1 MSVTAWSITQ
11 SGTFEPFGL
20 QVARNQISWHRSV
33 IVFGYNPDIETGE
46 ESVWPDG
53 GTVPHGVTASILK
66 VSSSD
71 ENDTLL
77 GSGAQTVLISGL
89 DADYNEVSETVE
101 LDGQT
106 EVETANTY
114 IAINYITVT
123 AVGATGHNAGNINIG
138 TGTVTAGVPAVL
150 WDLIGPTFNQRTT
163 GHFTVPAGYTGYF
176 TKGIITAGPATG
188 STGVTG
194 KLLITGP
201 DAISRVGAIVVFD
214 NGSVEY
220 DFPYPLVIPEKY
232 CVGATAIGTANNNGI
247 STVFS
252 ILLVK
257 NDASI

>member
-11 SGTFEPFGL
+11 SGKFEPFGL

-33 IVFGYNPDIETGE
+33 IVFGYNPDVDTGE
-46 ESVWPDG
+46 ASVWPDG

-71 ENDTLL
+71 ANDTLL

-114 IAINYITVT
+114 IAINDMTVT

-138 TGTVTAGVPAVL
+138 TGTVTAGVPAAL
-150 WDLIGPTFNQRTT
+150 WDLIGATFNQRTT
-163 GHFTVPAGYTGYF
+163 GHFTVPAGYTGYLA
-176 TKGIITAGPATG
+176 KGVFTAGQEIGT
-188 STGVTG
+188 TGVTG
-194 KLLITGP
+194 KILVTGP
-201 DAISRVGAIVVFD
+201 EAISRVGAIVAIN

-220 DFPYPLVIPEKY
+220 IFPYPLVLPEKY
-232 CVGATAIGTANNNGI
+232 CVGATAFGASNNNAV
-247 STVFS
+247 STMFS

-257 NDASI
+257 NDASL